1 MMDVETMRAIA
12 MGAFVVGIAFVFY
25 SMVTGSNKH

>member
-1 MMDVETMRAIA
+1 MDIETMRAIA
-12 MGAFVVGIAFVFY
+12 MGAFVVAFVFY